1 MLRKNFPSYRML
13 SYNRSMKKYI
23 SEGLGVFLLTLI
35 VVSVATYIQDPLFVA
50 LMVAFGLAFVVMLFQ
65 HISGGHVNPAITLG
79 NIITKKIKP
88 TEGLFYIIAQFAGA
102 ACATIVIAQL
112 GLISAGENIS
122 TWPGFFAEM
131 VGGIIFGLGV
141 AAASFHKVE
150 SSKVSTVVGF
160 SVFFGSFIPL
170 ILFKKIV
177 ILNPAV
183 AFGTSVVSVA
193 VLTGPFVGVAIGYVL
208 YWLIS
213 ESKFLDMLTWKKP
226 SLAGSS
232 NDTTQSSS

>member
-1 MLRKNFPSYRML
+1 ML

-35 VVSVATYIQDPLFVA
+35 VVCTASYVQDPLFVSIV
-50 LMVAFGLAFVVMLFQ
+50 VAFGLAFVVMVFQ

-88 TEGLFYIIAQFAGA
+88 IEGLFYIIAQFAGA
-102 ACATIVIAQL
+102 ACATIIIAQL
-112 GLISAGENIS
+112 DLISTAPNIS
-122 TWPGFFAEM
+122 TWAGFFAEM

-160 SVFFGSFIPL
+160 SVFFGSFIPM

-183 AFGTSVVSVA
+183 AFGTSVVSLSVMA
-193 VLTGPFVGVAIGYVL
+193 GPFVGISIGYIL
-208 YWLIS
+208 YWLVS
-213 ESKFLDMLTWKKP
+213 ESKVLDMLTWKK
-226 SLAGSS
+226 
-232 NDTTQSSS
+232 TSSSAGACDVTVDTGSHK

>member
-1 MLRKNFPSYRML
+1 
-13 SYNRSMKKYI
+13 MKKYI

-35 VVSVATYIQDPLFVA
+35 VVCAASYVQDPLFVSVV
-50 LMVAFGLAFVVMLFQ
+50 VAFGLAFVVMVFQ

-88 TEGLFYIIAQFAGA
+88 IEGLFYIIAQFAGA
-102 ACATIVIAQL
+102 ACATIIIAKL
-112 GLISAGENIS
+112 DLISTAANIS
-122 TWPGFFAEM
+122 TWASFFAEM

-160 SVFFGSFIPL
+160 SVFFGSFIPM

-183 AFGTSVVSVA
+183 AFGTSVVSLS
-193 VLTGPFVGVAIGYVL
+193 VLAGPLVGVSIGYIL
-208 YWLIS
+208 YWLVS
-213 ESKFLDMLTWKKP
+213 ESKVLDMLTWKKTSP
-226 SLAGSS
+226 AGGTC
-232 NDTTQSSS
+232 DTTDSGSHM